1 MPGREQ
7 GIIRTRIPDDLR
19 FKLEQAAKENRRS
32 MASEIAIRLEESFSA
47 PALAADL
54 KEMIDRHSDRM
65 LRELGERRAQLNAL
79 ERQITESDARFRK
92 REEQLELKISELR
105 DKVEKQERSAQ
116 NRSGPDTQETG
127 EKWKR

>member
-1 MPGREQ
+1 
-7 GIIRTRIPDDLR
+7 
-19 FKLEQAAKENRRS
+19 

-79 ERQITESDARFRK
+79 ERQITEWDAQLRK
-92 REEQLELKISELR
+92 REEQLELRISELR
-105 DKVEKQERSAQ
+105 DKVEKRNARLRTAQ
-116 NRSGPDTQETG
+116 GQIHKRRVKNGNDNG
-127 EKWKR
+127 EKS